1 MAPMGGMR
9 RVEGARTA
17 RGRRKRLAVQRAVTC
32 ACGLWAQLCK
42 RAQRGA
48 ELRGPRRAR
57 RRGARLD
64 TCAQRRRGEE
74 REHGGR
80 EENLRPKAGNGG
92 GRGSQAGV
100 AARAGAVGFAIADWS
115 EEFTPIAITDWSEE
129 FTPIAITDWSEE
141 EVLMGTLST

>member
-1 MAPMGGMR
+1 
-9 RVEGARTA
+9 VEGARTA

-80 EENLRPKAGNGG
+80 EENLRPKTGNGG

-115 EEFTPIAITDWSEE
+115 EEFTPIAITV
-129 FTPIAITDWSEE
+129 WSEE